1 MKLKGYMRIMIVY
14 PRFIFLVLFSYGLE
28 LLESDI
34 DLAILFKD
42 EVLYDEKEKVIN
54 EVKEDILKRLNRYGD
69 VIEIMSEDK
78 DYLKHKLQAF
88 EGVKYE

>member
-1 MKLKGYMRIMIVY
+1 MHKNLKSEKGVTLISLVVTIVVMMILVISITSSLSTTTELK
-14 PRFIFLVLFSYGLE
+14 RF
-28 LLESDI
+28 
-34 DLAILFKD
+34 
-42 EVLYDEKEKVIN
+42 N

-88 EGVKYE
+88 EEVKYE